1 MRLVGAGFLAASC
14 LTASGAAGHAQDAQ
28 LSTAGTIAGPAE
40 LVHVEGTRL
49 YVAAERTLRIF
60 DTADASSPRL
70 LGTYTFPEHI
80 RALSV
85 TGPMV
90 YAATDFYGL
99 RIVDAADAA
108 APVERGS
115 LQMRGGVMTM
125 TTAGAGLVATTN
137 LSDGVQIV
145 DVSNPAAPAQ
155 LTSYF
160 TDAYPQ
166 GITAHGQLLLVTD
179 ASTGLYLIDLA
190 TPQSPELI
198 ATLPTTLKRLGSSE
212 SPAMPSPD
220 VAIAAPKAGA
230 SAVSAVVLNKVT
242 GLVEIYD
249 IGDPRRAAK
258 IGSLQLTGRSQ
269 CFAARGSLA
278 YVGTADGVH
287 LVDVSK
293 PSSPMPAGVFKTAQ
307 APQDIAV
314 GDTHVFVAAG
324 RGGVVIFRPR
334 P

>member
-1 MRLVGAGFLAASC
+1 MLYAGFLAAAC
-14 LTASGAAGHAQDAQ
+14 LTASGAVGRAQDAQ
-28 LSTAGTIAGPAE
+28 LSAAGTIEGPAE

-49 YVAAERTLRIF
+49 YVAADRTLRIF
-60 DTADASSPRL
+60 DAADASSPRRV
-70 LGTYTFPEHI
+70 GTHTFPEHI

-85 TGPMV
+85 AGSMV

-125 TTAGAGLVATTN
+125 TTAGSGLVITTN

-166 GITAHGQLLLVTD
+166 GITANGQLLLVTD

-190 TPQSPELI
+190 TPTSPELI
-198 ATLPTTLKRLGSSE
+198 TTLPTTLKRLGSSE
-212 SPAMPSPD
+212 SST
-220 VAIAAPKAGA
+220 
-230 SAVSAVVLNKVT
+230 L
-242 GLVEIYD
+242 
-249 IGDPRRAAK
+249 R
-258 IGSLQLTGRSQ
+258 
-269 CFAARGSLA
+269 
-278 YVGTADGVH
+278 
-287 LVDVSK
+287 
-293 PSSPMPAGVFKTAQ
+293 
-307 APQDIAV
+307 
-314 GDTHVFVAAG
+314 
-324 RGGVVIFRPR
+324 
-334 P
+334 